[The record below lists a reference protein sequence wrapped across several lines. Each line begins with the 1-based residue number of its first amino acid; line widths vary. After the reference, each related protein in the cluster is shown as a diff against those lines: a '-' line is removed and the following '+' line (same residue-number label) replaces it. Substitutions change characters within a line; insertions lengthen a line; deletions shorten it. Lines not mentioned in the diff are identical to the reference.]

1 MDYQVLFNGAVVLA
15 SFFGGWTLNTI
26 TKSIERLDNDVR
38 AMPVNYVARI
48 DYREDIRELKDIM
61 NKVFDRLENK
71 VDKWSLR
78 QWLLLLP
85 HGQLLP
91 V

>member
-15 SFFGGWTLNTI
+15 SFFGGWTLNSI
-26 TKSIERLDNDVR
+26 TKSIERLDSDVR

-48 DYREDIRELKDIM
+48 DYREDIRELKEIM

-71 VDKWSLR
+71 VDK
-78 QWLLLLP
+78 
-85 HGQLLP
+85 
-91 V
+91 

>member
-26 TKSIERLDNDVR
+26 TKSIERLDQDVR
-38 AMPVNYVARI
+38 SMPMNYVGRV

-71 VDKWSLR
+71 VDK
-78 QWLLLLP
+78 
-85 HGQLLP
+85 
-91 V
+91 

>member
-1 MDYQVLFNGAVVLA
+1 MDYQVLFNGAVILA

-26 TKSIERLDNDVR
+26 TKSIERLDTDVR

-48 DYREDIRELKDIM
+48 DYREDIRELKEIM

-71 VDKWSLR
+71 VDK
-78 QWLLLLP
+78 
-85 HGQLLP
+85 
-91 V
+91 

>member
-1 MDYQVLFNGAVVLA
+1 MDYQVLFNGAVILA

-38 AMPVNYVARI
+38 AMPLNYVGRV

-61 NKVFDRLENK
+61 NKVFERLENK
-71 VDKWSLR
+71 ADK
-78 QWLLLLP
+78 
-85 HGQLLP
+85 
-91 V
+91 

>member
-38 AMPVNYVARI
+38 AMPTNYVARV

-71 VDKWSLR
+71 VDK
-78 QWLLLLP
+78 
-85 HGQLLP
+85 
-91 V
+91 

>member
-1 MDYQVLFNGAVVLA
+1 MDYQVLFNGAVILA

-26 TKSIERLDNDVR
+26 TKSIERLDSDVR

-61 NKVFDRLENK
+61 NKVFERLENK
-71 VDKWSLR
+71 ADK
-78 QWLLLLP
+78 
-85 HGQLLP
+85 
-91 V
+91 